1 MINVT
6 VNVSE
11 LKAFVQNLPQIKD
24 QIFDLMNLDIRA
36 ISSDY
41 LGRLMNMELDV
52 FLGRDRYERKQTVST
67 TSRNYRNGFY
77 QRTYAVKNLGELSI
91 RVPRDRLGEF
101 KTSVLPKFDRIDP
114 AIKSDAVLMYFLGMS
129 TRSLSL
135 VSERLFG
142 RKISHSLLSEH
153 SAELHEKVESW
164 RTRAIT
170 DEIKYMYVDGT
181 YFTMRT
187 TDSIEKVCVL
197 VVIGVN
203 KNGHKHILALQAGD
217 KESATNWRELFK
229 DLKERGLDGTKV
241 ELGIMDG
248 LPGLEKVFLEE
259 FKNSKV
265 QRCQVHLA
273 RNVLAKCPHKIKQEV
288 ADDLRSVFYASSKK
302 KADVFYSEFKKK
314 WAKEVPSAI
323 KSLDANIENALTFMN
338 FPTEEWLSLRTTN
351 PIERLNKEFKRR
363 TKTMEIVAGE
373 KSCYS
378 LLAVVSIRTERGES
392 SDGAYLDYC
401 SSLHQKCPSY
411 CRS

>member
-1 MINVT
+1 MINVAID
-6 VNVSE
+6 VSE

-36 ISSDY
+36 ISSNY
-41 LGRLMNMELDV
+41 LGTLMNMEMSL
-52 FLGRDRYERKQTVST
+52 FLGRDRYERKNSVST

-77 QRTYAVKNLGELSI
+77 QRTFAVKNLGELSI

-101 KTSVLPKFDRIDP
+101 KTNVLPKYDRIDP

-164 RTRAIT
+164 RSRAIT

-197 VVIGVN
+197 VVIGVD
-203 KNGHKHILALQAGD
+203 KNGHKHILALQSGD

-229 DLKERGLDGTKV
+229 DLKKRGLDGAKV

-248 LPGLEKVFLEE
+248 LAGLEKVFTEE
-259 FKNSKV
+259 FTNAKV

-288 ADDLRSVFYASSKK
+288 ADDLRSIFYASSKK
-302 KADVFYSEFKKK
+302 KADAFYSEFEKK
-314 WAKEVPSAI
+314 WAKEIPSAF
-323 KSLDANIENALTFMN
+323 KSLETNIENALTFMS
-338 FPTEEWLSLRTTN
+338 FPAEEWLALRTTN

-378 LLAVVSIRTERGES
+378 LLAVVSIRME
-392 SDGAYLDYC
+392 AYWKK
-401 SSLHQKCPSY
+401 HPIAFQKKIPWFKSPAEFTQ
-411 CRS
+411 

>member
-1 MINVT
+1 MINVS
-6 VNVSE
+6 VDVSE
-11 LKAFVQNLPQIKD
+11 LKSFVQNLPQIKD
-24 QIFDLMNLDIRA
+24 QIFELMHLDIRKA
-36 ISSDY
+36 SSEY
-41 LGRLMNMELDV
+41 LGMLMNMELAL
-52 FLGRDRYERKQTVST
+52 FLGRDRYERKGSVST

-77 QRTYAVKNLGELSI
+77 QRTFAIKNLGDLSI

-101 KTSVLPKFDRIDP
+101 KTSVLPKYDRIDP

-135 VSERLFG
+135 ISARLFG

-153 SAELHEKVESW
+153 SAELHEKVEGW

-170 DEIKYMYVDGT
+170 DEIKYLYVDGT

-197 VVIGVN
+197 VVIGVD
-203 KNGHKHILALQAGD
+203 KNGHKHIIALQAGD
-217 KESATNWRELFK
+217 KESASNWRELFK
-229 DLKERGLDGTKV
+229 DLKKRGLDGSKV

-248 LPGLEKVFLEE
+248 LAGLEKVFLEE

-288 ADDLRSVFYASSKK
+288 ADDLRSIFYASSKK
-302 KADVFYSEFKKK
+302 KAEGFYKVFETK
-314 WAKEVPSAI
+314 WAKEVPSAF
-323 KSLDANIENALTFMN
+323 KSLETNIENALTFMS
-338 FPTEEWLSLRTTN
+338 FPEAEWLALRTTN

-378 LLAVVSIRTERGES
+378 LLAVVSIRMEAYWKKHPITFQKRLPWFKP
-392 SDGAYLDYC
+392 SDEFT
-401 SSLHQKCPSY
+401 Q
-411 CRS
+411 